1 MAEKN
6 TIRDYHWEVLM
17 KEIDLIDTTIRNL
30 DDIIFKTKNFAF
42 VLWGGS
48 LYLIVEQLSSNPAV
62 NVKLLV
68 LLTALIP
75 LIFWMMDFQWRRH
88 LLNASARE
96 KIISQFLN
104 SDAFDQWIMYKEEPK
119 KHFPIY
125 DPVGWIY
132 TRKAQETEQLART
145 YDNKYLT
152 NPKANRFGKILFY
165 KDAKLFYP
173 VLMIVSIVFG
183 LLYSSPPN

>member
-1 MAEKN
+1 M
-6 TIRDYHWEVLM
+6 IRDYQWEVLM

-48 LYLIVEQLSSNPAV
+48 LYLIVEQLSSNPTV
-62 NVKLLV
+62 NVKLLIF
-68 LLTALIP
+68 LTALIP

-88 LLNASARE
+88 LLHASARE

-104 SDAFDQWIMYKEEPK
+104 SDAFDQWIMHQEESK
-119 KHFPIY
+119 IHFPIY
-125 DPVGWIY
+125 DQVGWTY
-132 TRKAQETEQLART
+132 TRQAQESKELTRT
-145 YDNKYLT
+145 YDSKYLT
-152 NPKANRFGKILFY
+152 DLKANRLAKVLFY

-183 LLYSSPPN
+183 VLYSSPPN